1 MSLDQKTV
9 ETPSVHR
16 DGLIGQIVR
25 VHSAVF
31 GGIERALDG
40 WFVGLV
46 GRLVFASVLG
56 LYFYNSAVTKLGEG
70 FFGFLTPSTGA
81 FGQILP
87 PVLDAAGYD
96 VSAIPFF
103 PWHLIVIAGT
113 WAEFLLPLM
122 IVLGLFTRLAALGM
136 IGFVVIQSYVDIV
149 FHGLEAKFIGSMFDR
164 FPDAIIYDQR
174 FLWVFVLIV
183 LVVKGAGKLSLD
195 HLIARK

>member
-1 MSLDQKTV
+1 MSMDHMTD
-9 ETPSVHR
+9 EATSAR
-16 DGLIGQIVR
+16 RGGLIGLVQR
-25 VHSAVF
+25 MHSAVF

-40 WFVGLV
+40 WFLGLA
-46 GRLVFASVLG
+46 GRLVFTSVLG
-56 LYFYNSAVTKLGEG
+56 LYYYNSGVIKLGEG
-70 FFGFLTPSTGA
+70 FFGFVTPTTGA

-96 VSAIPFF
+96 ISAIPFF
-103 PWHLIVIAGT
+103 PWHIIVIAGT

-122 IVLGLFTRLAALGM
+122 IILGLFTRVAALGM

-149 FHGLEAKFIGSMFDR
+149 FHGLEEKYIGSMFDR

-174 FLWVFVLIV
+174 LLWLFVLMV

-195 HLIARK
+195 HLLTRK